1 MQELAKQALLS
12 MISHI
17 IFIIITWQVI
27 QSIRLDPIFK
37 KNRTFEAKLLI
48 IFITIAIGT
57 TVSNFVLD
65 FLNWTNQ
72 ITFLF

>member
-27 QSIRLDPIFK
+27 QSVRLDSIFK
-37 KNRTFEAKLLI
+37 KDRTFEAKLLI
-48 IFITIAIGT
+48 IFVTITIGT
-57 TVSNFVLD
+57 TVSKFVLD